1 MDYLSPL
8 GWVPT
13 GRQNRHFPVPTDR
26 GYSPS
31 VISSWWKNGQL
42 LLSPQQV
49 VLENHIA
56 KENPF
61 PDAKDEGVFDSG
73 CSKSMTGNKERL
85 NDFQTLKVF
94 NSPMLH
100 FLRVGMVINSP
111 WIMPILGTK
120 ELASP
125 EQTAPDAAFSRDIPL
140 ICVDFSSI
148 LVKTQSSRYVVS
160 TGRVV
165 VPTTRYVVPAG
176 NVIIVSS
183 GRLSLIST
191 GRVLS
196 PGKEEKCGAQDAAE
210 KIKAVTLSAAKG
222 LSRSKAEHATAA
234 ALI

>member
-73 CSKSMTGNKERL
+73 CSKSMTGFGCWLTTTQQMVFNSPCLTDKKEL
-85 NDFQTLKVF
+85 IHHEGTALVVF

-125 EQTAPDAAFSRDIPL
+125 EQTA
-140 ICVDFSSI
+140 
-148 LVKTQSSRYVVS
+148 
-160 TGRVV
+160 
-165 VPTTRYVVPAG
+165 
-176 NVIIVSS
+176 
-183 GRLSLIST
+183 
-191 GRVLS
+191 